1 VRQRTQLPI
10 WWAEYYAEVPE
21 GAEAGQSAPAS
32 AVADL
37 GAIAAMARGG
47 AAGALK
53 WGPQGSKSLK
63 YAALWTDSTKD
74 DGGQSTPLTAP
85 WQWLVPR
92 LSQGNVEIGHS
103 PTQSLLAFRAPDGVL
118 VVNTSDQEVTIG
130 DNQIPAWGTVLSD
143 RDA

>member
-1 VRQRTQLPI
+1 
-10 WWAEYYAEVPE
+10 
-21 GAEAGQSAPAS
+21 
-32 AVADL
+32 
-37 GAIAAMARGG
+37 MARGG
-47 AAGALK
+47 AAAALK

-63 YAALWTDSTKD
+63 YAALWTDSTD
-74 DGGQSTPLTAP
+74 QDGGQSTPLTAP

-92 LSQGNVEIGHS
+92 LAQGNVEIGHS

-130 DNQIPAWGTVLSD
+130 SVQIPAWGTVLSD